1 MLCESW
7 QILILAL
14 TLFMQIEHDRDDGH
28 VSQFES
34 VR

>member
-1 MLCESW
+1 MLGESW
-7 QILILAL
+7 QILVLAL
-14 TLFMQIEHDRDDGH
+14 TLFMRIEHDRDDGR

>member
-1 MLCESW
+1 MLGGSW
-7 QILILAL
+7 QILVLAL
-14 TLFMQIEHDRDDGH
+14 TLFMRIEHHGDDRD